1 MIGNK
6 YSKWTVLEELKPL
19 KYKFYQN
26 DIGLRVVNIPM
37 VKCQCECG
45 RIKEVR
51 VHNLIHNISKQCRSC
66 SNRQQQL
73 NKKKCQITE

>member
-6 YSKWTVLEELKPL
+6 YGRWTVLERLEPL
-19 KYKFYQN
+19 KYKFYES
-26 DIGLRVVNIPM
+26 DRGMRIVSIPM
-37 VKCQCECG
+37 VKCQCDCG
-45 RIKEVR
+45 RIKDVR

-73 NKKKCQITE
+73 NKKKCLNIQ